1 MPQLQFVFP
10 KTTFVIVTFHYSKPI
25 IVLRI
30 PLFVLIPNS
39 MKARYP
45 ILLFLFQISWLFAQK
60 ETLITGKIIDSK
72 SQKPLVSVV
81 VSIQNT
87 NEMQLTS
94 VDGKFQFKTEL
105 QGNQLLLFH
114 SQDYKD
120 KLISIRI
127 LKEQTID
134 LGTIPLE
141 EDNEANEQAGVIS
154 ILETDL
160 EEDNS
165 GSESTSGLLQASKDA
180 FQQAAAFNWGQAR
193 FRVRGLD
200 SQYANILINGI
211 TMNKVY
217 DGRPQ
222 WGDWG
227 GINDVLRNQEIA
239 IGTSLSDFSFGG
251 ILGVQNINTQA
262 STYRKGTRISFSG
275 TNTNYRGRT
284 MVTYASGM
292 NEKGWA
298 FVISAGKRFANEGY
312 FEGTTYDAN
321 SVFTSVEKK
330 LTARNSLNFTAF
342 YTPNSR
348 GKNSPNTD
356 EITQLTSVKYNSYW
370 GFQNGQQRNSR
381 VKTIEEPTLML
392 NDYFKINARTH
403 LNFGALYQFGKI
415 SNSAIDY
422 QHANSPDPSYYRKM
436 PSYFSSLYAKD
447 EGDFSG
453 AFIPDLANAE
463 LSKTLFLAQPQID
476 WAAMYQANQNPI
488 VDANGK
494 IIGFEPAQ
502 SKYILYEDRTDDT
515 TLAFNAL
522 LNTELTENIRLNTG
536 AFFNKLRSHN
546 YQNVLDLLGGLYF
559 EDIDVFYKGDQA
571 QSDLNNPNRQVKV
584 GDAYGYN
591 FNLMATRLEGFTQ
604 FQFRYKK
611 VDFYLA
617 QEYSRVTYQRE
628 GLYKNGIYPLNSFG
642 ESPILHFENFGF
654 KGGITWKLSGK
665 QLLLFNGS
673 HASKAP
679 NLKAV
684 FPNSRLN
691 NSIVDGIEDENN
703 SSLDASYV
711 YRSPKLKMRFSSYFS
726 QIKNAT
732 ETSFFYAEG
741 IFDNGAGNN
750 NTNAFVS
757 QTLTHLD
764 KKNLGTELSFE
775 YQIDPTLKTTLAA
788 GFGEYLYASNPN
800 VTITNDAKASVEN
813 TNPVFNFGTAAL
825 KNYHQAGTPQQA
837 YSLGLEY
844 RNPKYWW
851 LSANVNYLASRYIDV
866 SPIARTS
873 VFFTNPASGFPFPEA
888 TEKRGRELLKQ
899 EELAPVMLVNL
910 VGGKSWRIFK
920 KNLNLFCS
928 INNLLDTSFKTG
940 GYEQARNA
948 NFRQRDQDVS
958 SGTPNFGNKYFYGY
972 GRTYF
977 VSLSINL

>member
-1 MPQLQFVFP
+1 MKTLCP
-10 KTTFVIVTFHYSKPI
+10 K
-25 IVLRI
+25 
-30 PLFVLIPNS
+30 LF
-39 MKARYP
+39 
-45 ILLFLFQISWLFAQK
+45 FLFYASLLFAQK
-60 ETLITGKIIDSK
+60 ETLISGKIIDEK
-72 SQKPLVSVV
+72 SQIPLISVV
-81 VSIQNT
+81 VTIQNT
-87 NEMQLTS
+87 NAMQLTS
-94 VDGKFQFKTEL
+94 ADGKFQFKTNL
-105 QGNQLLLFH
+105 QGNQLLLLH
-114 SQDYKD
+114 NQGYKD
-120 KLISIRI
+120 KLISVQI
-127 LKEQTID
+127 LQDELID

-141 EDNEANEQAGVIS
+141 EDDEINQQAAVIS
-154 ILETDL
+154 ILDNDL
-160 EEDNS
+160 EENNG

-200 SQYANILINGI
+200 SQYAQLLINGL

-239 IGTSLSDFSFGG
+239 IGSSPSDYAFGG
-251 ILGVQNINTQA
+251 ILGTQHLNTQA
-262 STYRKGTRISFSG
+262 STYKKGTRISFSG
-275 TNTNYRGRT
+275 TNTNYQGRA

-298 FVISAGKRFANEGY
+298 FVVSAGKRYANEGY
-312 FEGTTYDAN
+312 FEGTSYDAN
-321 SVFTSVEKK
+321 SIFTSVEKK
-330 LTARNSLNFTAF
+330 FSARNSINFTAF
-342 YTPNSR
+342 FTPNSR

-356 EITQLTSVKYNSYW
+356 EVTALTTIKYNSYW

-381 VKTIEEPTLML
+381 IKTIEEPVLML
-392 NDYFKINARTH
+392 NDYFKINATTQ
-403 LNFGALYQFGKI
+403 LNLGAFYQFGKI
-415 SNSAIDY
+415 SNSNIDY

-447 EGDFSG
+447 EGEFSG
-453 AFIPDLANAE
+453 AFTPDLANAE
-463 LSKTLFLAQPQID
+463 LNKTLFLSQPQIN
-476 WAAMYQANQNPI
+476 WEAMYQANQNPI

-494 IIGFEPAQ
+494 ITGFEPAQ
-502 SKYILYEDRTDDT
+502 SKYILYEDRTDDK
-515 TLAFNAL
+515 TLGFNAL
-522 LNTELTENIRLNTG
+522 FNTELTENIRLNAG
-536 AFFNKLRSHN
+536 ASFYKLHSHN

-559 EDIDVFYKGDQA
+559 EDIDAFYKGNQA
-571 QSDLNNPNRQVKV
+571 QSDLNNPNRQVEV

-591 FNLMATRLEGFTQ
+591 FNLMSAKLEGFTQ

-617 QEYSRVTYQRE
+617 QEFSTSTYQRE
-628 GLYKNGIYPLNSFG
+628 GLYKNGIYPTNSFG

-654 KGGITWKLSGK
+654 KGGLTWKLSGK
-665 QLLLFNGS
+665 QLLIFNGS

-691 NSIVDGIEDENN
+691 NSIVEGIENETN
-703 SSLDASYV
+703 SSLDASYL
-711 YRSPKLKMRFSSYFS
+711 YRSPQLKMRFTGYFS

-750 NTNAFVS
+750 STNAFVS

-764 KKNLGTELSFE
+764 KKNWGTELSFE
-775 YQIDPTLKTTLAA
+775 YQMNPTLKTTLAA
-788 GFGEYLYASNPN
+788 GFGEYIYASNPN
-800 VTITNDAKASVEN
+800 VTITNDAKASIEN

-851 LSANVNYLASRYIDV
+851 LSANVNYLAKNYIDI

-873 VFFTNPASGFPFPEA
+873 VFFINPASGFPFPEA
-888 TEKRGRELLKQ
+888 TEERGRELLKQ
-899 EELAPVMLVNL
+899 EELAPLMLLNL

-928 INNLLDTSFKTG
+928 INNILDTSFKTG

-948 NFRQRDQDVS
+948 NFRQRNQDVS

-977 VSLSINL
+977 VSLSINF

>member
-1 MPQLQFVFP
+1 MKTCCP
-10 KTTFVIVTFHYSKPI
+10 K
-25 IVLRI
+25 
-30 PLFVLIPNS
+30 LF
-39 MKARYP
+39 
-45 ILLFLFQISWLFAQK
+45 FLFYASLLFAQK
-60 ETLITGKIIDSK
+60 ETLISGKIIDSK
-72 SQKPLVSVV
+72 SQIPLISVV
-81 VSIQNT
+81 VAIQNT
-87 NEMQLTS
+87 NAMQLTS
-94 VDGKFQFKTEL
+94 ADGKFKFKTNL
-105 QGNQLLLFH
+105 QGNQLLLLH
-114 SQDYKD
+114 NQGYKD
-120 KLISIRI
+120 KLISVQI
-127 LKEQTID
+127 LQDKLID

-141 EDNEANEQAGVIS
+141 EDDEINQQAAVIS
-154 ILETDL
+154 ILDNDL
-160 EEDNS
+160 EENNG

-200 SQYANILINGI
+200 SQYAQLLINGL

-239 IGTSLSDFSFGG
+239 IGSSPSDYAFGG
-251 ILGVQNINTQA
+251 ILGSQNISTQA

-275 TNTNYRGRT
+275 TNTNYRCRT
-284 MVTYASGM
+284 MVSYASGM
-292 NEKGWA
+292 SEKGWA
-298 FVISAGKRFANEGY
+298 FVFSAGKRYANEGY

-321 SVFTSVEKK
+321 SVFTSIEKK
-330 LTARNSLNFTAF
+330 LTNRNSLNFTAF
-342 YTPNSR
+342 FTPNSR

-356 EITQLTSVKYNSYW
+356 EVTALTSTKYNSYW
-370 GFQNGQQRNSR
+370 GFQNGKQRNSR
-381 VKTIEEPTLML
+381 IKTIEEPVLML
-392 NDYFKINARTH
+392 NDYFKINATTQLH
-403 LNFGALYQFGKI
+403 LGAFYQLGKI
-415 SNSAIDY
+415 SNSNIDY

-447 EGDFSG
+447 EGEFSG
-453 AFIPDLANAE
+453 AFTPDLANAE
-463 LSKTLFLAQPQID
+463 RSKMLFLSQQQIN
-476 WAAMYQANQNPI
+476 WEAMYQANQNPI

-494 IIGFEPAQ
+494 ITGFEPAQ
-502 SKYILYEDRTDDT
+502 SKYILYEDRTDDK
-515 TLAFNAL
+515 TLGFNAL
-522 LNTELTENIRLNTG
+522 LNTELTENIRFTAG
-536 AFFNKLRSHN
+536 ASFNKLHSHN

-617 QEYSRVTYQRE
+617 EEFSSSTYQRE
-628 GLYKNGIYPLNSFG
+628 GLYKNGIYSTNSFG
-642 ESPILHFENFGF
+642 ESPTIHFENFGF
-654 KGGITWKLSGK
+654 KGGLTWKLSGK

-691 NSIVDGIEDENN
+691 NSIVDGIESENN

-711 YRSPKLKMRFSSYFS
+711 YRSPKLKMRFTGYFS

-750 NTNAFVS
+750 STNAFVS

-764 KKNLGTELSFE
+764 KKNWGTELSFE

-800 VTITNDAKASVEN
+800 VTITNDAKASIEN
-813 TNPVFNFGTAAL
+813 VNPVFNFGTASL
-825 KNYHQAGTPQQA
+825 KNYQQAGTPQQA

-851 LSANVNYLASRYIDV
+851 LSANVNYLASRYIDI

-873 VFFTNPASGFPFPEA
+873 VFFMNPASGFPFPEA
-888 TEKRGRELLKQ
+888 DTERAKILLEQGELK
-899 EELAPVMLVNL
+899 PVMLLNL

-948 NFRQRDQDVS
+948 NFRQRNQDVS

>member
-1 MPQLQFVFP
+1 MKTLCP
-10 KTTFVIVTFHYSKPI
+10 K
-25 IVLRI
+25 
-30 PLFVLIPNS
+30 LF
-39 MKARYP
+39 
-45 ILLFLFQISWLFAQK
+45 FLFYTSLLFAQK
-60 ETLITGKIIDSK
+60 ETLISGKIIDSK
-72 SQKPLVSVV
+72 SQSPLISVV
-81 VSIQNT
+81 ITIQNT
-87 NEMQLTS
+87 NQMQLS
-94 VDGKFQFKTEL
+94 AADGKFQFKTNL
-105 QGNQLLLFH
+105 QGDQLVLFH
-114 SQDYKD
+114 NQGYKD
-120 KLISIRI
+120 KLIAVQIQENK
-127 LKEQTID
+127 LID
-134 LGTIPLE
+134 LGIIVLE
-141 EDNEANEQAGVIS
+141 EEDEVNQQGAVIS
-154 ILETDL
+154 ILDDDL
-160 EEDNS
+160 DENN
-165 GSESTSGLLQASKDA
+165 GGYESTSGLLQASKDA

-200 SQYANILINGI
+200 SQYAQLLINGL
-211 TMNKVY
+211 TMNKAY

-227 GINDVLRNQEIA
+227 GLNDVLRNQEIA
-239 IGTSLSDFSFGG
+239 IGSSPSDYAFGG
-251 ILGVQNINTQA
+251 VLGTQHLSTQA
-262 STYRKGTRISFSG
+262 STYKKGTRIAFSG
-275 TNTNYRGRT
+275 TNTNYQGRA

-298 FVISAGKRFANEGY
+298 FVVSAGKRYANEGY
-312 FEGTTYDAN
+312 FEGTNYDAN
-321 SVFTSVEKK
+321 SIFTSVEKK
-330 LTARNSLNFTAF
+330 ISPRNSINFTAF

-356 EITQLTSVKYNSYW
+356 EVVSLTSEKYNSYW
-370 GFQNGQQRNSR
+370 GFQNGKQRNSR
-381 VKTIEEPTLML
+381 IKSIEEPVFML
-392 NDYFKINARTH
+392 NDYFKINATTQ
-403 LNFGALYQFGKI
+403 LNLSAFYQFGKI
-415 SNSAIDY
+415 SNSNIDY
-422 QHANSPDPSYYRKM
+422 QHVNSPDPSYYRKM

-447 EGDFSG
+447 EGEFSG
-453 AFIPDLANAE
+453 AFTPDLANAE
-463 LSKTLFLAQPQID
+463 RSKTLFLSQPQID
-476 WAAMYQANQNPI
+476 WTAMYQANQNPI

-494 IIGFEPAQ
+494 ITGFEPAQ
-502 SKYILYEDRTDDT
+502 SKYILYEDRTDDKN
-515 TLAFNAL
+515 LAFSAL
-522 LNTELTENIRLNTG
+522 LNIELTEDIRLNAG
-536 AFFNKLRSHN
+536 ASFNKLHSHN

-559 EDIDVFYKGDQA
+559 EDVDVFYKGDQA
-571 QSDLNNPNRQVKV
+571 ESDLNNPNRHVKV
-584 GDAYGYN
+584 GDTYGYN
-591 FNLMATRLEGFTQ
+591 FNLMSAKLEGFTQ

-617 QEYSRVTYQRE
+617 QEYSSSTYQRE
-628 GLYKNGIYPLNSFG
+628 GLYKNGIYPTSSFG
-642 ESPILHFENFGF
+642 ESPTLHFENFGF
-654 KGGITWKLSGK
+654 KGGLTWKLSGK

-691 NSIVDGIEDENN
+691 NSIVDGIESENN

-711 YRSPKLKMRFSSYFS
+711 YRSPKLKMRFTEYFS

-750 NTNAFVS
+750 STNAFVS

-764 KKNLGTELSFE
+764 KKNWGTELSFE
-775 YQIDPTLKTTLAA
+775 YQIDPTLKTIVAA
-788 GFGEYLYASNPN
+788 AFGEYIYASNPN

-851 LSANVNYLASRYIDV
+851 LSANVNYLAKNYIDI

-873 VFFTNPASGFPFPEA
+873 TFFINPASGFPFPEA
-888 TEKRGRELLKQ
+888 TEERGRELLKQ
-899 EELAPVMLVNL
+899 EELTPLLLLNL

-948 NFRQRDQDVS
+948 NFRQRNQDIT

-977 VSLSINL
+977 VSLSINF

>member
-1 MPQLQFVFP
+1 MKTLCP
-10 KTTFVIVTFHYSKPI
+10 K
-25 IVLRI
+25 
-30 PLFVLIPNS
+30 LF
-39 MKARYP
+39 
-45 ILLFLFQISWLFAQK
+45 FLFYTSLLFAQK
-60 ETLITGKIIDSK
+60 ETLISGKIIDSK
-72 SQKPLVSVV
+72 SQSPLISVV
-81 VSIQNT
+81 ITIQNT
-87 NEMQLTS
+87 NQMQLS
-94 VDGKFQFKTEL
+94 AADGKFQFKTNL
-105 QGNQLLLFH
+105 QGDQLVLFH
-114 SQDYKD
+114 NQGYKD
-120 KLISIRI
+120 KLIAVQIQETK
-127 LKEQTID
+127 LID
-134 LGTIPLE
+134 LGIIVLE
-141 EDNEANEQAGVIS
+141 EEDEVNQQAAVIS
-154 ILETDL
+154 ILDDDL
-160 EEDNS
+160 DENNG

-200 SQYANILINGI
+200 SQYAQLLINGL
-211 TMNKVY
+211 TMNKAY

-227 GINDVLRNQEIA
+227 GLNDVLRNQEIA
-239 IGTSLSDFSFGG
+239 IGSSPSDYAFGG
-251 ILGVQNINTQA
+251 ILGTQHLSTQA
-262 STYRKGTRISFSG
+262 STYKKGTRIAFSG
-275 TNTNYRGRT
+275 TNTNYQGRA

-298 FVISAGKRFANEGY
+298 FVVSAGKRYANEGY
-312 FEGTTYDAN
+312 FEGTNYDAN
-321 SVFTSVEKK
+321 SIFTSVEKK
-330 LTARNSLNFTAF
+330 ISPRNSINFTAF

-356 EITQLTSVKYNSYW
+356 EVVSLTSEKYNSYW
-370 GFQNGQQRNSR
+370 GFQNGKQRNSR
-381 VKTIEEPTLML
+381 IKSIEEPVFML
-392 NDYFKINARTH
+392 NDYFKINTTTQ
-403 LNFGALYQFGKI
+403 LNLSAFYQLGKI
-415 SNSAIDY
+415 SNSNIDY

-447 EGDFSG
+447 EGEFSG
-453 AFIPDLANAE
+453 AFTPDLANAE
-463 LSKTLFLAQPQID
+463 RSKTLFLSQPQID
-476 WAAMYQANQNPI
+476 WTAMYQANQNPI

-494 IIGFEPAQ
+494 ITGFEPAQ
-502 SKYILYEDRTDDT
+502 SKYILYEDRTDDKN
-515 TLAFNAL
+515 LAFSAL
-522 LNTELTENIRLNTG
+522 LNTELTEDIRLNAG
-536 AFFNKLRSHN
+536 ASFNKLHSHN

-559 EDIDVFYKGDQA
+559 EDVDVFYKGSQA
-571 QSDLNNPNRQVKV
+571 QSDLNNPNRHVKV
-584 GDAYGYN
+584 GDTYGYN
-591 FNLMATRLEGFTQ
+591 FNLMSAKLEGFTQ

-617 QEYSRVTYQRE
+617 QEFSSSTYQRE
-628 GLYKNGIYPLNSFG
+628 GLYKNGIYPTNSFG
-642 ESPILHFENFGF
+642 ESPTLHFENFGF
-654 KGGITWKLSGK
+654 KGGLTWKLSGK

-691 NSIVDGIEDENN
+691 NSIVDGIESENN

-711 YRSPKLKMRFSSYFS
+711 YRSPKLKMRFTEYFS

-750 NTNAFVS
+750 STNAFVS

-764 KKNLGTELSFE
+764 KKNWGTELSFE
-775 YQIDPTLKTTLAA
+775 YQIDPTLKTIVAA
-788 GFGEYLYASNPN
+788 AFGEYIYASNPN

-851 LSANVNYLASRYIDV
+851 LSANVNYLAKNYIDI

-873 VFFTNPASGFPFPEA
+873 TFFINPASGFPFPEA
-888 TEKRGRELLKQ
+888 TEERGRELLKQ
-899 EELAPVMLVNL
+899 EELTPLLLLNL

-920 KNLNLFCS
+920 KNLNLFYS

-948 NFRQRDQDVS
+948 NFRQRNQDIT

-977 VSLSINL
+977 VSLSINF

>member
-1 MPQLQFVFP
+1 M
-10 KTTFVIVTFHYSKPI
+10 KTLCSK
-25 IVLRI
+25 
-30 PLFVLIPNS
+30 LF
-39 MKARYP
+39 
-45 ILLFLFQISWLFAQK
+45 FLFYTSLLFAQK
-60 ETLITGKIIDSK
+60 ETLISGKIIDSK
-72 SQKPLVSVV
+72 SQSPLISVV
-81 VSIQNT
+81 ITIQNT
-87 NEMQLTS
+87 NQMQLS
-94 VDGKFQFKTEL
+94 AADGKFQFKTNL
-105 QGNQLLLFH
+105 QGDQLVLFH
-114 SQDYKD
+114 NQGYKD
-120 KLISIRI
+120 KLIAVQIQENK
-127 LKEQTID
+127 LID
-134 LGTIPLE
+134 LGIIVLE
-141 EDNEANEQAGVIS
+141 EEDEVNQQAAVIS
-154 ILETDL
+154 ILDDDL
-160 EEDNS
+160 DENNG

-200 SQYANILINGI
+200 SQYAQLLINGL
-211 TMNKVY
+211 TMNKAY

-227 GINDVLRNQEIA
+227 GLNDVLRNQEIA
-239 IGTSLSDFSFGG
+239 IGSSPSDYAFGG
-251 ILGVQNINTQA
+251 ILGTQHLSTQA
-262 STYRKGTRISFSG
+262 STYKKGTRISFSG
-275 TNTNYRGRT
+275 TNTNYQGRA

-298 FVISAGKRFANEGY
+298 FVVSAGKRYANEGY
-312 FEGTTYDAN
+312 FEGTNYDAN
-321 SVFTSVEKK
+321 SIFTSVEKK
-330 LTARNSLNFTAF
+330 ISPRNSINFTAF

-356 EITQLTSVKYNSYW
+356 EVVSLTSEKYNSYW
-370 GFQNGQQRNSR
+370 GFQNGKQRNSR
-381 VKTIEEPTLML
+381 IKSIEEPVFML
-392 NDYFKINARTH
+392 NDYFKINATTQ
-403 LNFGALYQFGKI
+403 LNLSAFYQFGKI
-415 SNSAIDY
+415 SNSNIDY
-422 QHANSPDPSYYRKM
+422 QHVNSPDPSYYRKM

-447 EGDFSG
+447 EGEFSG
-453 AFIPDLANAE
+453 AFTPDLANAE
-463 LSKTLFLAQPQID
+463 RSKTLFLSQPQID
-476 WAAMYQANQNPI
+476 WTAMYQANQNPI

-494 IIGFEPAQ
+494 ITGFEPAQ
-502 SKYILYEDRTDDT
+502 SKYILYEDRTDDKN
-515 TLAFNAL
+515 LAFSAL
-522 LNTELTENIRLNTG
+522 LNTELTEDIRLNAG
-536 AFFNKLRSHN
+536 ASFNKLHSHN

-559 EDIDVFYKGDQA
+559 EDVDVFYKGSQA
-571 QSDLNNPNRQVKV
+571 QSDLNNTNRHVKV
-584 GDAYGYN
+584 GDTYGYN
-591 FNLMATRLEGFTQ
+591 FNLMSAKLEGFTQ

-617 QEYSRVTYQRE
+617 QEFSSSTYQRE
-628 GLYKNGIYPLNSFG
+628 GLYKNGIYPTNSFG
-642 ESPILHFENFGF
+642 ESPTLHFENFGF
-654 KGGITWKLSGK
+654 KGGLTWKLSGK

-673 HASKAP
+673 HASQAP

-691 NSIVDGIEDENN
+691 NSIVDGIESENN

-711 YRSPKLKMRFSSYFS
+711 YRSPKLKMRFTGYFS

-750 NTNAFVS
+750 STNAFVS

-764 KKNLGTELSFE
+764 KKNWGTELSFE
-775 YQIDPTLKTTLAA
+775 YQINPTLKTIVAA
-788 GFGEYLYASNPN
+788 AFGEYIYANNPN

-851 LSANVNYLASRYIDV
+851 LSANVNYLAKNYIDI

-873 VFFTNPASGFPFPEA
+873 TFFINPASGFPFPEA
-888 TEKRGRELLKQ
+888 TEERGRELLKQ
-899 EELAPVMLVNL
+899 EELTPLLLLNL

-948 NFRQRDQDVS
+948 NFRQRNQDIT

-972 GRTYF
+972 RRTYF
-977 VSLSINL
+977 VSLSINF

>member
-1 MPQLQFVFP
+1 
-10 KTTFVIVTFHYSKPI
+10 
-25 IVLRI
+25 
-30 PLFVLIPNS
+30 
-39 MKARYP
+39 MKAHFP
-45 ILLFLFQISWLFAQK
+45 ILFFLFQISCLFAQK
-60 ETLITGKIIDSK
+60 ETLITGKIIDFK
-72 SQKPLVSVV
+72 SQNPLSSVV
-81 VSIQNT
+81 ISIQNT

-94 VDGKFQFKTEL
+94 KDGKFQFKTGL

-127 LKEQTID
+127 QKENTID

-141 EDNEANEQAGVIS
+141 EDNEANERLGVIS
-154 ILETDL
+154 ILENDL
-160 EEDNS
+160 DEDNG

-180 FQQAAAFNWGQAR
+180 FQQAAAFSWGQAR
-193 FRVRGLD
+193 YRVRGLD
-200 SQYANILINGI
+200 NQYATLMINGI
-211 TMNKVY
+211 TMNKIY

-222 WGDWG
+222 WGNWG
-227 GINDVLRNQEIA
+227 GLNDVLRNQENT
-239 IGTSLSDFSFGG
+239 IGISPSDFAFGG
-251 ILGVQNINTQA
+251 VLGTQHISTQA

-321 SVFTSVEKK
+321 SIFTSIEKK
-330 LTARNSLNFTAF
+330 LTDRNSLNFTAF
-342 YTPNSR
+342 FTPNSR

-356 EITQLTSVKYNSYW
+356 EITNLTSTKYNSYW

-381 VKTIEEPTLML
+381 VKTIEEPVFML
-392 NDYFKINARTH
+392 NDYFKINARNQ
-403 LNFGALYQFGKI
+403 LNFSALYQFGKI
-415 SNSAIDY
+415 GNSTIDY
-422 QHANSPDPSYYRKM
+422 QYANSPDPSYYRKM

-447 EGDFSG
+447 EGEFSG
-453 AFIPDLANAE
+453 AFTPDVSNAE

-476 WAAMYQANQNPI
+476 WEAIYHANQNPI

-494 IIGFEPAQ
+494 ITGFEPAQ
-502 SKYILYEDRTDDT
+502 SKYILYEDRTDDS
-515 TLAFNAL
+515 TLAFNVL
-522 LNTELTENIRLNTG
+522 FNSELTENIRLNAG
-536 AFFNKLRSHN
+536 GYFNKLQSHN

-571 QSDLNNPNRQVKV
+571 QSDLNNPNRQVNV
-584 GDAYGYN
+584 GDAFGYN
-591 FNLMATRLEGFTQ
+591 FNLTATRFGGFTQ

-611 VDFYLA
+611 VDLYLA
-617 QEYSRVTYQRE
+617 QEFSTSTYQRE
-628 GLYKNGIYPLNSFG
+628 GLYKNGIYATSSLG
-642 ESPILHFENFGF
+642 ESPTISFENFGF
-654 KGGITWKLSGK
+654 KGGLTWKLSGK
-665 QLLLFNGS
+665 QLVLFNGS

-691 NSIVDGIEDENN
+691 NAVVDGIESENN
-703 SSLDASYV
+703 SSLDASYI
-711 YRSPKLKMRFSSYFS
+711 YRSPKLKMRFTGYFS
-726 QIKNAT
+726 QIQNAT
-732 ETSFFYAEG
+732 ETTFFYAEG
-741 IFDNGAGNN
+741 IFDNGVGNN
-750 NTNAFVS
+750 NTNGFVS

-764 KKNLGTELSFE
+764 KKNWGTELSFE

-788 GFGEYLYASNPN
+788 GFGEYLYSSNPN
-800 VTITNDAKASVEN
+800 VTITNDAKASAEN
-813 TNPVFNFGTAAL
+813 TLPVFDFGTAAL
-825 KNYHQAGTPQQA
+825 KNYRQAGTPQQA
-837 YSLGLEY
+837 YSFGMEY
-844 RNPKYWW
+844 RNRNYWW
-851 LSANVNYLASRYIDV
+851 LSTNVNYLASRYIDI

-873 VFFTNPASGFPFPEA
+873 IFFTNPASGFPFPEA
-888 TEKRGRELLKQ
+888 DTERAKILLEQ
-899 EELAPVMLVNL
+899 EELKPVMLLNL
-910 VGGKSWRIFK
+910 VGGKSWRILK
-920 KNLNLFCS
+920 KNLNLFVS

>member
-1 MPQLQFVFP
+1 MKTLCP
-10 KTTFVIVTFHYSKPI
+10 K
-25 IVLRI
+25 
-30 PLFVLIPNS
+30 LF
-39 MKARYP
+39 
-45 ILLFLFQISWLFAQK
+45 FLFYTSLLFAQK
-60 ETLITGKIIDSK
+60 ETLISGKIIDSK
-72 SQKPLVSVV
+72 SQSPLISVV
-81 VSIQNT
+81 ITIQNT
-87 NEMQLTS
+87 NQMQLS
-94 VDGKFQFKTEL
+94 VADGKFQFKKAPP
-105 QGNQLLLFH
+105 GNQFLFFR
-114 SQDYKD
+114 SQGYKD
-120 KLISIRI
+120 KLIAVQIQENK
-127 LKEQTID
+127 LID
-134 LGTIPLE
+134 LGIIVLE
-141 EDNEANEQAGVIS
+141 EEDEVNQQGAVIS
-154 ILETDL
+154 ILDDDL
-160 EEDNS
+160 DENNG

-200 SQYANILINGI
+200 SQYAQLLINGL
-211 TMNKVY
+211 TMNKAY

-227 GINDVLRNQEIA
+227 GLNDVLRNQEIA
-239 IGTSLSDFSFGG
+239 IGSSPSDYAFGG
-251 ILGVQNINTQA
+251 ILGTQHLSTQA
-262 STYRKGTRISFSG
+262 STYKKGTRIAFSG
-275 TNTNYRGRT
+275 TNTNYQGRA

-298 FVISAGKRFANEGY
+298 FVVSAGKRYANEGY
-312 FEGTTYDAN
+312 FEGTNYDAN
-321 SVFTSVEKK
+321 SIFTSVEKK
-330 LTARNSLNFTAF
+330 ISPRNSINFTAF

-356 EITQLTSVKYNSYW
+356 EVVSLTSEKYNSYW
-370 GFQNGQQRNSR
+370 GFQNGKQRNSR
-381 VKTIEEPTLML
+381 IKSIEEPVFML
-392 NDYFKINARTH
+392 NDYFKINTTTQ
-403 LNFGALYQFGKI
+403 LNLSAFYQLGKI
-415 SNSAIDY
+415 SNSNIDY

-447 EGDFSG
+447 EGEFSG
-453 AFIPDLANAE
+453 AFTPDLANAE
-463 LSKTLFLAQPQID
+463 RSKTLFLSQPQID
-476 WAAMYQANQNPI
+476 WTAMYQANQNPI

-494 IIGFEPAQ
+494 ITGFEPAQ
-502 SKYILYEDRTDDT
+502 SKYILYEDRTDDKN
-515 TLAFNAL
+515 LAFSAL
-522 LNTELTENIRLNTG
+522 LNTELTEDIRLNAG
-536 AFFNKLRSHN
+536 ASFNKLHSHN

-559 EDIDVFYKGDQA
+559 EDVDVFYKGDQA
-571 QSDLNNPNRQVKV
+571 ESDLNNPNRQVKV
-584 GDAYGYN
+584 GDTYGYN
-591 FNLMATRLEGFTQ
+591 FILMSAKLEGFTQ

-617 QEYSRVTYQRE
+617 QEYSSSTYQRE
-628 GLYKNGIYPLNSFG
+628 GLYKNGIYPTNSFG
-642 ESPILHFENFGF
+642 ESPTLHFENFGF
-654 KGGITWKLSGK
+654 KGGLTWKLSGK

-691 NSIVDGIEDENN
+691 NSIVDGIESENN

-711 YRSPKLKMRFSSYFS
+711 YRSPKLKMRFTGYFS

-750 NTNAFVS
+750 STNAFVS

-764 KKNLGTELSFE
+764 KKNWGTELSFE
-775 YQIDPTLKTTLAA
+775 YQINPTLKTIVAA
-788 GFGEYLYASNPN
+788 AFGEYIYASNPN

-825 KNYHQAGTPQQA
+825 KNNHQAGTPQQA

-851 LSANVNYLASRYIDV
+851 LSTNVNYLAKNYIDI

-873 VFFTNPASGFPFPEA
+873 TFFINPASGFPFPEA
-888 TEKRGRELLKQ
+888 TEERGRELLKQ
-899 EELAPVMLVNL
+899 EELTPLLLLNL

-948 NFRQRDQDVS
+948 NFRQRNQDIT

-977 VSLSINL
+977 VSLSINF

>member
-1 MPQLQFVFP
+1 MKTRFP
-10 KTTFVIVTFHYSKPI
+10 K
-25 IVLRI
+25 
-30 PLFVLIPNS
+30 LFF
-39 MKARYP
+39 
-45 ILLFLFQISWLFAQK
+45 LLYASLLFAQK
-60 ETLITGKIIDSK
+60 ESIISGKILDLK
-72 SQKPLVSVV
+72 SQNPLISVV
-81 VSIQNT
+81 VTIQNT
-87 NEMQLTS
+87 NQMQLS
-94 VDGKFQFKTEL
+94 AADGTFQFKTAL

-114 SQDYKD
+114 NQGYKD
-120 KLISIRI
+120 KLISVKIQENK
-127 LKEQTID
+127 LID
-134 LGTIPLE
+134 LATIVLE
-141 EDNEANEQAGVIS
+141 EDHNVNEQASVIS
-154 ILETDL
+154 ILDNDL
-160 EEDNS
+160 DEDNG

-200 SQYANILINGI
+200 NQYAQLLFNGI
-211 TMNKVY
+211 TMNKIY

-239 IGTSLSDFSFGG
+239 IGSSPSDYTFGG
-251 ILGVQNINTQA
+251 VLGAQHISTQA
-262 STYRKGTRISFSG
+262 STYKKGTRIAFSG
-275 TNTNYRGRT
+275 TNTNYSWRT
-284 MVTYASGM
+284 MVSYASGM
-292 NEKGWA
+292 SEKGWA
-298 FVISAGKRFANEGY
+298 FVVSAGKRYANEGY

-321 SVFTSVEKK
+321 SFFTSVEKK
-330 LTARNSLNFTAF
+330 LTDQHSLNFTAF
-342 YTPNSR
+342 FTPNSR

-356 EITQLTSVKYNSYW
+356 EVTALTSPKYNSYW

-381 VKTIEEPTLML
+381 IKTIEEPVLML
-392 NDYFKINARTH
+392 NDYFKINLTTQLH
-403 LNFGALYQFGKI
+403 LGALYQFGKMG
-415 SNSAIDY
+415 NTNIDY
-422 QHANSPDPSYYRKM
+422 QHANSPVPSHYRKM

-447 EGDFSG
+447 EGEFSG
-453 AFIPDLANAE
+453 AFTPDLTNAA
-463 LSKTLFLAQPQID
+463 LSKIQFLAQPQINWD
-476 WAAMYQANQNPI
+476 AMYQANQNPI
-488 VDANGK
+488 IDANGK
-494 IIGFEPAQ
+494 ITGYEPAQ
-502 SKYILYEDRTDDT
+502 SKYILYEDRTDDK
-515 TLAFNAL
+515 TLAFSAL
-522 LNTELTENIRLNTG
+522 LHTELTENIRLNAG
-536 AFFNKLRSHN
+536 ASFNKLQSHN

-559 EDIDVFYKGDQA
+559 EDIDPFYKGSQA

-584 GDAYGYN
+584 SDTYGYN
-591 FNLMATRLEGFTQ
+591 FNLFATRFNGFTQ

-617 QEYSRVTYQRE
+617 QEFSTSTYQRE
-628 GLYKNGIYPLNSFG
+628 GLYKNGIYPTNSFG

-654 KGGITWKLSGK
+654 KGGLTWKLSGK
-665 QLLLFNGS
+665 QLVLFNGS

-679 NLKAV
+679 SLKAV

-691 NSIVDGIEDENN
+691 NSIVEGIESETN

-711 YRSPKLKMRFSSYFS
+711 YRSPQLKMRLTGYFS

-750 NTNAFVS
+750 STNAFVS

-764 KKNLGTELSFE
+764 KKNWGTELSFE

-788 GFGEYLYASNPN
+788 GFGEYIYSNNPN
-800 VTITNDAKASVEN
+800 VTITNDAKASIEN
-813 TNPVFNFGTAAL
+813 TNPVFDFGTAAL
-825 KNYHQAGTPQQA
+825 KNYRQAGTPQQA

-851 LSANVNYLASRYIDV
+851 LGANINYLASRYVDI

-873 VFFTNPASGFPFPEA
+873 IFFINPVSGFPFPEA
-888 TEKRGRELLKQ
+888 TEERGRELLKQ
-899 EELAPVMLVNL
+899 EELAPVMLLNL

-920 KNLNLFCS
+920 KNLNLFFS

-948 NFRQRDQDVS
+948 NFRQRNQDIT
-958 SGTPNFGNKYFYGY
+958 SGTPNFGNNYFYGY